1 MPEITVLMP
10 VRNGEKYIKESIDS
24 VLNQTLTD
32 FEFLIIDDGST
43 DRTVEIIQ
51 GYTDKRIR
59 LVRKEHQFIQNLNEG
74 LELASG
80 SYIARMDADD
90 IMHTERLRI
99 QLKRM
104 KKNPDITVCG
114 TWAKIFSDKG
124 NERNGS
130 HHGYGIIHEPVLEL
144 LKYNMLLHPSV
155 MIKKEFLLNHHIEYQ
170 NYPCVEDY
178 KLWFDIA
185 KAGGILF
192 VEPQELLMFRRSD
205 TQVTVTKKEEM
216 SLGSIHLRK
225 EILLY
230 LLSVYNNKTLNS
242 LLSDFENLEKNKWM
256 SNEDIFRFFVNLFNR
271 MQHDTMV

>member
-10 VRNGEKYIKESIDS
+10 VRNGERYIKESIDS

-104 KKNPDITVCG
+104 KKNPDIN
-114 TWAKIFSDKG
+114 ALRFSAI
-124 NERNGS
+124 RAT
-130 HHGYGIIHEPVLEL
+130 
-144 LKYNMLLHPSV
+144 
-155 MIKKEFLLNHHIEYQ
+155 KEMFPTLDMESYTNLCW
-170 NYPCVEDY
+170 NY
-178 KLWFDIA
+178 
-185 KAGGILF
+185 
-192 VEPQELLMFRRSD
+192 
-205 TQVTVTKKEEM
+205 
-216 SLGSIHLRK
+216 
-225 EILLY
+225 
-230 LLSVYNNKTLNS
+230 
-242 LLSDFENLEKNKWM
+242 
-256 SNEDIFRFFVNLFNR
+256 
-271 MQHDTMV
+271 

>member
-10 VRNGEKYIKESIDS
+10 VRNGEKYIKNAIDS

-43 DRTVEIIQ
+43 DRTMKIIQ
-51 GYTDKRIR
+51 DYADERIH
-59 LVRKEHQFIQNLNEG
+59 LVKGKHQFIQNLNEG
-74 LELASG
+74 LQLASG
-80 SYIARMDADD
+80 AYIARMDADD

-124 NERNGS
+124 NERKIS
-130 HHGYGIIHEPVLEL
+130 HLGYGIIHEPVLEL

-155 MIKKEFLLNHHIEYQ
+155 MIKKEFLLNHHIKYQ

-216 SLGSIHLRK
+216 SLGSIRLRK

-271 MQHDTMV
+271 IQRDTMV

>member
-10 VRNGEKYIKESIDS
+10 VRNGERYIKESIDS

-99 QLKRM
+99 QLKTYE
-104 KKNPDITVCG
+104 KK
-114 TWAKIFSDKG
+114 S
-124 NERNGS
+124 
-130 HHGYGIIHEPVLEL
+130 GYYSLW
-144 LKYNMLLHPSV
+144 NM
-155 MIKKEFLLNHHIEYQ
+155 
-170 NYPCVEDY
+170 
-178 KLWFDIA
+178 
-185 KAGGILF
+185 G
-192 VEPQELLMFRRSD
+192 
-205 TQVTVTKKEEM
+205 
-216 SLGSIHLRK
+216 
-225 EILLY
+225 
-230 LLSVYNNKTLNS
+230 
-242 LLSDFENLEKNKWM
+242 
-256 SNEDIFRFFVNLFNR
+256 
-271 MQHDTMV
+271 

>member
-10 VRNGEKYIKESIDS
+10 VRNGERYIKESIDS

-124 NERNGS
+124 NERKIS
-130 HHGYGIIHEPVLEL
+130 HLGYGIIHEPVLEL

-205 TQVTVTKKEEM
+205 TQVTVTKKKEM
-216 SLGSIHLRK
+216 SLGSIRLRK

-230 LLSVYNNKTLNS
+230 LLSIYNNKTLNS

-271 MQHDTMV
+271 IQRDTMV

>member
-10 VRNGEKYIKESIDS
+10 VRNGERYIKESIDS

-124 NERNGS
+124 NERKIS
-130 HHGYGIIHEPVLEL
+130 HLGYGIIHEPVLEL

-185 KAGGILF
+185 KSGGILF

-205 TQVTVTKKEEM
+205 TQVTVTKKKEM
-216 SLGSIHLRK
+216 SLGSIRLRK

-230 LLSVYNNKTLNS
+230 LLSIYNNKTLNS

-271 MQHDTMV
+271 IQRDTMV

>member
-10 VRNGEKYIKESIDS
+10 VRNGERYIKESIDS

-124 NERNGS
+124 NERTVS
-130 HHGYGIIHEPVLEL
+130 HLGYGIIHEPVLEL

-205 TQVTVTKKEEM
+205 TQVTVTKKKEM
-216 SLGSIHLRK
+216 SLGSIRLRK

-230 LLSVYNNKTLNS
+230 LLSIYNNKTLNS

-271 MQHDTMV
+271 IQRDTMV

>member
-1 MPEITVLMP
+1 MPEITILMP

-24 VLNQTLTD
+24 ILKQTFTD
-32 FEFLIIDDGST
+32 FELLIMDDGST
-43 DRTVEIIQ
+43 DRTVERIER
-51 GYTDKRIR
+51 YTDERIR
-59 LVRKEHQFIQNLNEG
+59 LIRRKHNFIRNLNEG
-74 LELASG
+74 LELALG
-80 SYIARMDADD
+80 AYIARMDADD

-104 KKNPDITVCG
+104 KKNPNITVCG

-124 NERNGS
+124 NERNVFHFG
-130 HHGYGIIHEPVLEL
+130 HEIMCEPVLEL

-155 MIKKEFLLNHHIEYQ
+155 MVKKEFLFNHHIKYQ
-170 NYPCVEDY
+170 NYPYVEDY

-192 VEPQELLMFRRSD
+192 VEPQELMMLRRSD

-216 SLGSIHLRK
+216 FLGSIRLRK

-230 LLSVYNNKTLNS
+230 LLSIYDNKALNS
-242 LLSDFENLEKNKWM
+242 LLSDLEYLEKNKWM
-256 SNEDIFRFFVNLFNR
+256 SYEDIFRFFVNLFNR
-271 MQHDTMV
+271 MQSNSRI

>member
-1 MPEITVLMP
+1 MPEITVLMS
-10 VRNGEKYIKESIDS
+10 VRNGEKYIKEAIDS

-32 FEFLIIDDGST
+32 FEFLIMDDGST

-51 GYTDKRIR
+51 GYIDKRIR
-59 LVRKEHQFIQNLNEG
+59 LVRRDHQFIQNLNEG

-114 TWAKIFSDKG
+114 TWAKIFSNKG
-124 NERNGS
+124 NERNVF
-130 HHGYGIIHEPVLEL
+130 HLGYGIIHEPVLEL

-216 SLGSIHLRK
+216 ALGSIRLRK

-256 SNEDIFRFFVNLFNR
+256 SNEDIFRFFVSLFNKIS
-271 MQHDTMV
+271 

>member
-10 VRNGEKYIKESIDS
+10 VRNGEKYIKNAIDS

-43 DRTVEIIQ
+43 DRTVKIIQ
-51 GYTDKRIR
+51 DYTDERIHLVKR
-59 LVRKEHQFIQNLNEG
+59 KHQFIQNLNEG
-74 LELASG
+74 LQLASG
-80 SYIARMDADD
+80 AYIARMDADD

-124 NERNGS
+124 NERKIS
-130 HHGYGIIHEPVLEL
+130 HLGYGIIHEPVLEL

-155 MIKKEFLLNHHIEYQ
+155 MIKKEFLLNHHIKYQ

-216 SLGSIHLRK
+216 SLGSIRLRK

-271 MQHDTMV
+271 IQRDTMV

>member
-10 VRNGEKYIKESIDS
+10 VRNGERYIKESIDS

-114 TWAKIFSDKG
+114 TWAKIFSYKG
-124 NERNGS
+124 NERNVS
-130 HHGYGIIHEPVLEL
+130 HLGYGIKHEPVLEL

-205 TQVTVTKKEEM
+205 TQVTVTKKKEM
-216 SLGSIHLRK
+216 SLGSIRLRK

-230 LLSVYNNKTLNS
+230 LLSIYNNKTLNS

-271 MQHDTMV
+271 IQRDTMV

>member
-10 VRNGEKYIKESIDS
+10 VRNGEKYIKNAIDS

-43 DRTVEIIQ
+43 DRTVKIIQ
-51 GYTDKRIR
+51 DYADERIHLVKR
-59 LVRKEHQFIQNLNEG
+59 KHQFIQNLNEG
-74 LELASG
+74 LQLASG
-80 SYIARMDADD
+80 AYIARMDADD

-124 NERNGS
+124 NERKIS
-130 HHGYGIIHEPVLEL
+130 HLGYGIIHEPVLEL
-144 LKYNMLLHPSV
+144 LKYNMPLHPSV

-185 KAGGILF
+185 KSGGILF

-216 SLGSIHLRK
+216 SLGSIRLRK
-225 EILLY
+225 ETLLY

-271 MQHDTMV
+271 IQRDTMV

>member
-10 VRNGEKYIKESIDS
+10 VRNGERYIKESIDS

-124 NERNGS
+124 NERNVS
-130 HHGYGIIHEPVLEL
+130 HLGYRIIHEPVLEL

-205 TQVTVTKKEEM
+205 TQVTVTKKKEM
-216 SLGSIHLRK
+216 SLGSIRLRK

-230 LLSVYNNKTLNS
+230 LLSIYNNKTLNS

-271 MQHDTMV
+271 IQRDTMV

>member
-124 NERNGS
+124 NERKIS
-130 HHGYGIIHEPVLEL
+130 HLGYGIIHEPVLEL

-185 KAGGILF
+185 KSGGILF

-271 MQHDTMV
+271 IQRDTMV

>member
-10 VRNGEKYIKESIDS
+10 VRNGERYIKESIDS

-124 NERNGS
+124 NERNVS
-130 HHGYGIIHEPVLEL
+130 HLVYGIIHEPVLEL

-205 TQVTVTKKEEM
+205 TQVTVTKKKEM
-216 SLGSIHLRK
+216 SLGSIRLRK

-230 LLSVYNNKTLNS
+230 LLSIYNNKTLNS

-271 MQHDTMV
+271 IQRDTMV